1 MNMIK
6 KIHRGFSI
14 IKNQG
19 VKGLKTAMAKKVLSR
34 QSVTTMWQGY
44 QSEAF
49 ALVDQFD
56 FSQQDL
62 VLSRTVQ
69 AENPGEAAIHSV
81 TWFIPDFRHAY
92 YGGMHTILRFADFMA
107 RQKGVKNQFALLGSF
122 DEKVIAGKIGEAFPT
137 LQGSPV
143 VRVSPPTG
151 LAGLKPTDVSI
162 ATLWSTAYPALKFNQ
177 VGRKFYFIQ
186 DFEPLFY
193 PAGSTQAQVE
203 ATYSFGFD
211 GLCNTPPLAQIYRE
225 QYHGL
230 ATSFNPCVDPKVFN
244 AIGRNAHKPGT
255 PWQVFFY
262 ARPEHPRNGF
272 ELGIAALK
280 KLKHRLGEHVR
291 IVCAGDAWDPESY
304 GLKGI
309 IENLGLISY
318 EKTGDLYR
326 ACDAGLVM
334 MFTRHPSYLPFELM
348 ACGCCV
354 VSNRNPWTGWFLKD
368 GENCLLSD
376 ASATSLAD
384 CLEESLINE
393 DLRQK
398 IVRSAREVIE
408 NDHQDWDR
416 EFEQLFAWMRMRRD

>member
-1 MNMIK
+1 MGIIK
-6 KIHRGFSI
+6 KIRRGFSL

-19 VKGLKTAMAKKVLSR
+19 IKGLRTAMARKVLA
-34 QSVTTMWQGY
+34 QQGVTTMWQAY
-44 QSEAF
+44 QGEAF

-56 FSQQDL
+56 FSLEDL
-62 VLSRTVQ
+62 ARSRQVQ
-69 AENPGEAAIHSV
+69 ALNRGDLAIKSV
-81 TWFIPDFRHAY
+81 TWFIPDFHHAY
-92 YGGMHTILRFADFMA
+92 YGGMHTILRFADFLA
-107 RQKGVKNQFALLGSF
+107 RQKSVANQFALVGSF
-122 DEKVIAGKIGEAFPT
+122 DEQVIAKRISEAFPA
-137 LQGSPV
+137 LKDSSV
-143 VRVSPPTG
+143 VRVSPPAG
-151 LAGLKPTDVSI
+151 LAGLVPTDASI
-162 ATLWSTAYPALKFNQ
+162 ATLWSTAYPALKFNR
-177 VGRKFYFIQ
+177 VKRKFYFIQ
-186 DFEPLFY
+186 DYEPLFY

-203 ATYSFGFD
+203 ATYGFGFD
-211 GLCNTPPLAQIYRE
+211 GLCNTPPLAQVYHD
-225 QYHGL
+225 QYHAL
-230 ATSFNPCVDPKVFN
+230 ATSFNPCVDPQVFHAN
-244 AIGRNAHKPGT
+244 GRKSHAPGT

-272 ELGIAALK
+272 ELGAAALK
-280 KLKHRLGEHVR
+280 KLKHRLGERVR

-309 IENLGLISY
+309 VENMGLISY
-318 EKTGDLYR
+318 EKTADLYR

-384 CLEESLINE
+384 RLEEALLNE

-398 IVRSAREVIE
+398 IVNSASQVILK
-408 NDHQDWDR
+408 DHQDWDR
-416 EFEQLFAWMRMRRD
+416 EFEQLFTWMKMRRE

>member
-14 IKNQG
+14 VKNQG

-34 QSVTTMWQGY
+34 QGATTMWQGY

-49 ALVDQFD
+49 ALADQFD
-56 FSQQDL
+56 FSRQDL

-69 AENPGEAAIHSV
+69 AENPGEVAIHSV
-81 TWFIPDFRHAY
+81 TWFIPDFNHAW

-122 DEKVIAGKIGEAFPT
+122 DEKKIASQIGEVFPI
-137 LQGSPV
+137 LRGSPV
-143 VRVSPPTG
+143 VRVSPPAG

-162 ATLWSTAYPALKFNQ
+162 ATLWSTAYPVLKFNQ
-177 VGRKFYFIQ
+177 VKRKFYFIQ

-203 ATYSFGFD
+203 ATYNFGFD

-225 QYHGL
+225 QFHGL
-230 ATSFNPCVDPKVFN
+230 ATSFNPCVDMHVFN
-244 AIGRNAHKPGT
+244 ALGRIAHKPGT

-272 ELGIAALK
+272 ELGVAALK

-309 IENLGLISY
+309 VENLGLISY

-326 ACDAGLVM
+326 ECDAGLVM

-354 VSNRNPWTGWFLKD
+354 ISNRNSWTGWFLRD

-376 ASATSLAD
+376 ASATNLAD
-384 CLEESLINE
+384 CLEEALLNE
-393 DLRQK
+393 DPRQK
-398 IVRSAREVIE
+398 TVRSASEVIE
-408 NDHQDWDR
+408 KNHQDWDR
-416 EFEQLFAWMRMRRD
+416 EFEQLFTWMALRRE